1 MLTSIVRWS
10 LSRPRLVVL
19 LAALLVAYG
28 LVTLVRAKFDVFP
41 DFVPPQVEV
50 QTEAP
55 GLSAEQVEQL
65 VTRPIEQ
72 SVAGGQGIAAVRSD
86 SIEGISVVTV
96 IFNDGVDPYRA
107 RQTVTDSLVEAASAL
122 PANAGSP
129 QVAPLTSST
138 MDLLKIG
145 FTSDTLSPEALRSL
159 IDTVVRPRLLAT
171 PGVARASVYG
181 GEVGRIEVRM
191 RPQDMARFNLTPA
204 DLATAVSE
212 ATGVRGGG
220 FVETPAQRILITPQ
234 GQAQG
239 PDDLA
244 RGVIRAVPG
253 QRLLVGDVAD
263 VVEAFEPRLG
273 DALIMGQPGVLVSL
287 SSQYGANTLD
297 ATRAVDAALAE
308 LAPAL
313 AARHVTVN
321 AELHRPANFINTAL
335 GGLRD
340 DLIIGAV
347 LITVVLFA
355 FMGSLRTVLI
365 SFVSIP
371 ISLLAALIVMDLF
384 GQTLDTMVLGGLAVA
399 LGVVVDDAVI
409 DVENIVRRLR
419 HKGEAPA
426 REVIQNA
433 SVEVRGPVVYATLVV
448 ALTLVPV
455 LLLSGLQGRFFS
467 PLAAAFILATLASL
481 LVAVVVTP
489 ALALLTLGGWTP
501 VAEPRWLLRLKARAH
516 DLISRAAGQSRI
528 ALGVTGVALAAMV
541 VAPFL
546 FPSELLP
553 TFREG
558 HFVVGISAQPG
569 TSLAASR
576 QLGQDLTAQFLAID
590 GVQTVEQQ
598 IGRAQ
603 GGEDTWGPERSEFH
617 IELRP
622 HLSGAAQDRIE
633 ASLHTALDSHPGL
646 ETEVLTFLGDRI
658 GESVTGERAAV
669 AVSLYGEDLD
679 DLDTA
684 SQAVAQ
690 ALQSIPGTGDVL
702 RQAPPEAPALRI
714 SPRIEQLGD
723 VGLTVNDMLDV
734 VSSAY
739 LGTVATQLYRP
750 DRAVDVTVILPPEQR
765 IDPNA
770 ISQLQIRGAFGGEVA
785 LSSVADI
792 GMGGQRT
799 VISREAGRRREVVT
813 ADPAPAQVARVAR
826 QAESAVVAL
835 NLPPGVVASVNST
848 ATAAAGARN
857 QLIFNCALA
866 AVAAIILLLLALG
879 DGRSVGLILC
889 SAPVAFLGGVL
900 VLPLAGGTLSLGALV
915 GFVTLFGISARNAIL
930 LVSHVEHVVHH
941 EGRDWSM
948 ETLVEATQERVTP
961 ILMTALVTG
970 LGLLPLALQN
980 GEAGREIQGPMAIV
994 ILGGLLSST
1003 AATLLLLPALIWR
1016 FRRPP
1021 ALPAPPPAA

>member
-10 LSRPRLVVL
+10 LSRPRLVAL
-19 LAALLVAYG
+19 LALLVVAYG
-28 LVTLVRAKFDVFP
+28 LVALSRARFDVFP

-72 SVAGGQGIAAVRSD
+72 AVAGGQGIAAVRSD

-107 RQTVTDSLVEAASAL
+107 RQTVTDSLVEAGSAL
-122 PANAGSP
+122 PSIARSP

-138 MDLLKIG
+138 MDLLKVG

-181 GEVGRIEVRM
+181 GEVSRIEVRM
-191 RPQDMARFNLTPA
+191 RPADMARFNLTPA
-204 DLATAVSE
+204 DLATAVAA

-220 FVETPAQRILITPQ
+220 FVETPAQRILVTPQ

-239 PDDLA
+239 PDDLS
-244 RGVIRAVPG
+244 RGVIRSVVG
-253 QRLLVGDVAD
+253 QRVLIGDVAD

-273 DALIMGQPGVLVSL
+273 EALIMGRPGVLISL

-308 LAPAL
+308 LKPAL
-313 AARHVTVN
+313 SARHVSVN
-321 AELHRPANFINTAL
+321 ADLHRPANFINTAI

-347 LITVVLFA
+347 LIAVVLFA
-355 FMGSLRTVLI
+355 FMGSLRTVAI

-371 ISLLAALIVMDLF
+371 ISLLAALIVMDLC

-419 HKGEAPA
+419 QRGDALA
-426 REVIQNA
+426 SDVIQHA

-448 ALTLVPV
+448 ALTLTPV
-455 LLLSGLQGRFFS
+455 LLLDGLQGRFFG

-481 LVAVVVTP
+481 LVAIMVTP
-489 ALALLTLGGWTP
+489 ALALLALGNWKP
-501 VAEPRWLLRLKARAH
+501 VAEPRWLVRIKARIE
-516 DLISRAAGQSRI
+516 DWIGRAAGRFRI
-528 ALGVTGVALAAMV
+528 AAIATGVAV
-541 VAPFL
+541 VVMIAAPFL

-558 HFVVGISAQPG
+558 HFVVGVSAVPG

-576 QLGQDLTAQFLAID
+576 TLGQTLTRDFLAID
-590 GVQTVEQQ
+590 GVQSVEQQ

-617 IELRP
+617 IELKP

-633 ASLHTALDSHPGL
+633 AGLHQALDRQPGL

-658 GESVTGERAAV
+658 GESVTGETAAV
-669 AVSLYGEDLD
+669 AVSIFGEDLS
-679 DLDTA
+679 DLDLA
-684 SQAVAQ
+684 SHAVAR
-690 ALQSIPGTGDVL
+690 ALEAIPGTGDVT
-702 RQAPPEAPALRI
+702 RQTPPEAPAVRI
-714 SPRIEQLGD
+714 SPRIDRLAD

-750 DRAVDVTVILPPEQR
+750 DRALDVSVILPPELR
-765 IDPNA
+765 GDPA
-770 ISQLQIRGAFGGEVA
+770 SIGQVVLRGDVGGEVP

-792 GMGGQRT
+792 GTGSQRT
-799 VISREAGRRREVVT
+799 IVSREAGRRREVVT
-813 ADPAPAQVARVAR
+813 ADPRPSDVARVAG
-826 QAESAVVAL
+826 QAQSAIAAL
-835 NLPPGVVASVNST
+835 RLPPGVVASVAST
-848 ATAAAGARN
+848 ADAAASARN
-857 QLIFNCALA
+857 QLVFNCALA
-866 AVAAIILLLLALG
+866 AIAAIILLLLAFG
-879 DGRSVGLILC
+879 DGRSVGLVLC
-889 SAPVAFLGGVL
+889 SAPVAFLGGIVA
-900 VLPLAGGTLSLGALV
+900 LPLAGGTLSLGALV
-915 GFVTLFGISARNAIL
+915 GFVTLFGVAARNAIL
-930 LVSHVEHVVHH
+930 LVSHVDHVVRI
-941 EGRDWSM
+941 EQRSWSM
-948 ETLVEATQERVTP
+948 QTLVEATQERVTP

-994 ILGGLLSST
+994 ILGGLISST
-1003 AATLLLLPALIWR
+1003 VATLFLLPALIWR
-1016 FRRPP
+1016 FRRAP
-1021 ALPAPPPAA
+1021 AGTKAG

>member
-10 LSRPRLVVL
+10 LSRPRLVAL

-28 LVTLVRAKFDVFP
+28 LVTLARAKFDVFP

-145 FTSDTLSPEALRSL
+145 FTSDTLSPEALRNL

-181 GEVGRIEVRM
+181 GEVNRIEVRM
-191 RPQDMARFNLTPA
+191 RPDDMARFNLTPA

-253 QRLLVGDVAD
+253 QRVLVSDVAD

-273 DALIMGQPGVLVSL
+273 DALIMGRPGVLVSL

-313 AARHVTVN
+313 AARNVTVN

-347 LITVVLFA
+347 LIAVVLFA
-355 FMGSLRTVLI
+355 FMGSMRTVLI

-371 ISLLAALIVMDLF
+371 ISLLTALIVMDLF

-419 HKGEAPA
+419 HKGEEPA
-426 REVIQNA
+426 REVIQHA

-448 ALTLVPV
+448 GLTLVPV

-501 VAEPRWLLRLKARAH
+501 EAEPRWLLRLKARTH
-516 DLISRAAGQSRI
+516 ELITRAAGQSRI
-528 ALGVTGVALAAMV
+528 ALGVTGVALVAMV

-558 HFVVGISAQPG
+558 HFVVGVSAQPG

-633 ASLHTALDSHPGL
+633 ASLHTSLDNHPGL

-658 GESVTGERAAV
+658 GESVTGETAAV
-669 AVSLYGEDLD
+669 AVSLYGEDLN

-690 ALQSIPGTGDVL
+690 ALQTIPGTGDII
-702 RQAPPEAPALRI
+702 RQTPPEAPALRI

-750 DRAVDVTVILPPEQR
+750 DRAVDVTVILPPERR

-813 ADPAPAQVARVAR
+813 ADPVPAQVARVAR
-826 QAESAVVAL
+826 QAESAVAAL
-835 NLPPGVVASVNST
+835 HLPPGVVASVNST

-857 QLIFNCALA
+857 QLVFNCALA

-879 DGRSVGLILC
+879 DGRSVGLVLC

-900 VLPLAGGTLSLGALV
+900 ALPLAGGTLSLGALV
-915 GFVTLFGISARNAIL
+915 GFVTLFGVAARNAIL

-941 EGRDWSM
+941 EGRDWSL
-948 ETLVEATQERVTP
+948 ETLIEATQERVTP

-1016 FRRPP
+1016 FRRPT